1 METISKLINLPVLS
15 LYEGEMIGNVK
26 EIYFDKKLKKLE
38 YLSIEND
45 EGLILVIQSKNIYN
59 VGKNALT
66 IKNNNQ
72 ATLMSNLEP
81 FDEYFAPLNVKI
93 FSMHGELLGI
103 AKDFEINEKYEV
115 KSIITEEKTID
126 TNMQINCSKNAIILY
141 DQDTVKINSFK
152 TKALN
157 IFKTK
162 KDDKVIIQ
170 PIENEN
176 VINISNINNEN
187 QVKIVSNTDFLL
199 NRRTTADIFGLNDE
213 IIIKNNTLITKKTV
227 ATATRFGKL
236 KELMIKSR

>member
-15 LYEGEMIGNVK
+15 LYEGEMIGNIK
-26 EIYFDKKLKKLE
+26 ELYFDKKLKKLE
-38 YLSIEND
+38 YLSIENE

-59 VGKNALT
+59 IGKNAVT

-81 FDEYFAPLNVKI
+81 FDEYFAPLNFKI

-103 AKDFEINEKYEV
+103 AKDFGVDEKYEV
-115 KSIITEEKTID
+115 KSIITEDKHID

-157 IFKTK
+157 LFKTK
-162 KDDKVIIQ
+162 KDEKVSIQ
-170 PIENEN
+170 PIETQN
-176 VINISNINNEN
+176 VINISSINNDN
-187 QVKIVSNTDFLL
+187 QVKVVSNTDFLL

-213 IIIKNNTLITKKTV
+213 IIIKNNSLITKKTV
-227 ATATRFGKL
+227 ATATKFGKL